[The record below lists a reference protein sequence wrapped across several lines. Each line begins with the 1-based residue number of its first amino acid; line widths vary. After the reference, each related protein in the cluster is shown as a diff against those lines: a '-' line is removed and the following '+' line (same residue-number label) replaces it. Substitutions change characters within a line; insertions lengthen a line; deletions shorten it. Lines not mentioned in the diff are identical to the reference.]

1 MLSEEKLKRISE
13 LAKKS
18 KAEGLSLSEQNEQ
31 KELRDQYLHSFRS
44 SMKGHIEGLK
54 VVDEEG
60 NDLTPEKLKQIQ
72 RDKGIHGRD
81 KE

>member
-18 KAEGLSLSEQNEQ
+18 KTECLSLSEQNEQ
-31 KELRDQYLHSFRS
+31 KELRNQYLHSFRS